1 MASSCLDAMPGSHAM
16 DAILL
21 RDLSSWFNV
30 TLKHRML
37 RTFRLEAVSF
47 HAV

>member
-1 MASSCLDAMPGSHAM
+1 MASACLDAMLGSHAM
-16 DAILL
+16 DVILP

-37 RTFRLEAVSF
+37 RTFRLEAASF
-47 HAV
+47 HPV